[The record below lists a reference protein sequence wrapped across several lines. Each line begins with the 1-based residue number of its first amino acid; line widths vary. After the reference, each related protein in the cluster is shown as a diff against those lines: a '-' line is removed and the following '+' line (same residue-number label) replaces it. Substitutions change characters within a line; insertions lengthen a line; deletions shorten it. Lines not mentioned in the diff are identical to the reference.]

1 MSFLVKG
8 EAFIHMAGMKP
19 GSQFFPCVVLIVP
32 KCPWVQPV
40 PSPATP
46 FSILNILPASLG
58 ILVLPPGVKPEP
70 PPLEAQNLSLWTTL
84 S

>member
-1 MSFLVKG
+1 MTALVKG

-32 KCPWVQPV
+32 KCPRVQPV
-40 PSPATP
+40 PPPPPP
-46 FSILNILPASLG
+46 FSILSILPAPLG
-58 ILVLPPGVKPEP
+58 ILVLPPGIKPEL
-70 PPLEAQNLSLWTTL
+70 PPLEAQNLSPWTTL